1 MKFITRIWGA
11 GRRFFSSLRLAVFL
25 LIILAAV
32 SVFGTFLPQGQ
43 EPSFYIGKYG
53 VLDYKYLKLLGV
65 IDLYHSWGFRAITAM
80 LALNLLV
87 CSMGRFKRLMQRTL
101 RPNAE
106 KTGSD
111 IKNLRIHNELPATS
125 GAEILERSLKDRKYS
140 VIKRG
145 SCIYGF
151 KGKLGPWGDMVTHA
165 SILLVL
171 LGGLIGSMGM
181 VGTVNVYEGDY
192 ADRFYDWSTGKEKPL
207 DFRIYVDKFTLE
219 HYPVEMKVNVR
230 DSNTGAMLGTFN
242 AMEGKLF
249 SIPGTKLKAKPKSV
263 DMERREAVLDI
274 YDGESFLGSYNT
286 GAPDGGLAAPPS
298 LGYIFT
304 VGSLKEPVLKNIAS
318 SVRIVKDGREAGRAV
333 IEINNPMEYNGMTI
347 YQTSYA
353 RDALGRYYSGFQL
366 VEDPGVP
373 VVWAGFILLMAG
385 LFLSFFF
392 YHRQIWITV
401 ENGRIFIGGTSNKD
415 MQGFMREY
423 GGIIKSFMQE
433 VEPV

>member
-1 MKFITRIWGA
+1 MKPITGIWDA

-25 LIILAAV
+25 LIILAVV

-43 EPSFYIGKYG
+43 EPAYYIGKYG
-53 VLDYKYLKLLGV
+53 LPVYKYLKLLGV
-65 IDLYHSWGFRAITAM
+65 IDLYHSWGFRAITIM
-80 LALNLLV
+80 LAVNLLV
-87 CSMGRFKRLMQRTL
+87 CSIGRFKRLMRRTL
-101 RPNAE
+101 QPNAE
-106 KTGSD
+106 KTGKE
-111 IKNLRIHNELPATS
+111 IKNLRIHNELPAS
-125 GAEILERSLKDRKYS
+125 PGAEILERSLRDRKYS

-145 SCIYGF
+145 NCVYGF
-151 KGKLGPWGDMVTHA
+151 KGKLGPWGDVVTHA

-181 VGTVNVYEGDY
+181 VGTVNIYEGDY
-192 ADRFYDWSTGKEKPL
+192 AKRFYDWSTGKEKPL
-207 DFRIYVDKFTLE
+207 DFRLYVDKFTLE

-230 DSNTGAMLGTFN
+230 DSSTGAMLGAFK
-242 AMEGKLF
+242 AMEGKFF
-249 SIPGTKLKAKPKSV
+249 SIPGTKLKIKPKSV
-263 DMERREAVLDI
+263 DMEKREAVLDI

-304 VGSLKEPVLKNIAS
+304 VGSFKGPILKNIAS
-318 SVRIVKDGREAGRAV
+318 SVRIVKGGREADRAV
-333 IEINNPMEYNGMTI
+333 IEINNPMKYDGMTI

-353 RDALGRYYSGFQL
+353 RDALGKYYSGFQL
-366 VEDPGVP
+366 VRDPGVP

-392 YHRQIWITV
+392 HHRQIWITV
-401 ENGRIFIGGTSNKD
+401 EDGRIFIGGTSNKD
-415 MQGFMREY
+415 IQGFMREY

>member
-1 MKFITRIWGA
+1 MEPITRIWGA

-25 LIILAAV
+25 LIMLAVV

-43 EPSFYIGKYG
+43 APSFYIGKYG
-53 VLDYKYLKLLGV
+53 VHGYKYLKLLGV
-65 IDLYHSWGFRAITAM
+65 IDLYHSWGFRAIMSM
-80 LALNLLV
+80 LAVNLLV
-87 CSMGRFKRLMQRTL
+87 CSMGRLKRLMQRTL
-101 RPNAE
+101 KPNAE
-106 KTGSD
+106 KTGGD

-125 GAEILERSLKDRKYS
+125 GAEILERSLRDRKYS

-145 SCIYGF
+145 RCIYGF

-171 LGGLIGSMGM
+171 IGGLIGSMGM
-181 VGTVNVYEGDY
+181 VGTVNIYAGDY
-192 ADRFYDWSTGKEKPL
+192 ADRFYDWGSGKEKPL
-207 DFRIYVDKFTLE
+207 NFRLYVDKFTLE
-219 HYPVEMKVNVR
+219 HYPVGMKVNVR

-242 AMEGKLF
+242 AIEGKFF
-249 SIPGTKLKAKPKSV
+249 SIPGTKLKIKPKNA
-263 DMERREAVLDI
+263 DMERREAILDI
-274 YDGESFLGSYNT
+274 YNGENFLGSYDT

-304 VGSLKEPVLKNIAS
+304 VGSFNGPVLKNIAS
-318 SVRIVKDGREAGRAV
+318 SVRIVKDGREADRAV
-333 IEINNPMEYNGMTI
+333 IEINNPMEYDGMTI

-373 VVWAGFILLMAG
+373 VVWAGFILLLAG

-401 ENGRIFIGGTSNKD
+401 EDGRIFIGGTSNKD
-415 MQGFMREY
+415 IQGFMREY